1 MYEVKESTP
10 ASAFVKGFR
19 DLTLESSPLDRWIFS
34 GCESGVAAAPLL
46 LWEHL
51 GSDITKKKTL
61 HKTQIQKER
70 IRASIAFD
78 STRDAVHNHVGC
90 KHN

>member
-1 MYEVKESTP
+1 MYVVKESIP

-51 GSDITKKKTL
+51 GSVMKKRHYTKLKSRKKGSEL
-61 HKTQIQKER
+61 
-70 IRASIAFD
+70 
-78 STRDAVHNHVGC
+78 V
-90 KHN
+90 